1 MTELSAVAIMAND
14 SPDPP
19 RVTRDPGDDYLVALA
34 VAAGADALVSGDR
47 DLADL
52 TDGGV
57 TVLTPRALVELL
69 DAPSS

>member
-1 MTELSAVAIMAND
+1 MTRL
-14 SPDPP
+14 
-19 RVTRDPGDDYLVALA
+19 TRRRLPATLGDDYLVAPA

-52 TDGGV
+52 TDVGV
-57 TVLTPRALVELL
+57 TVLTPRALVEHL